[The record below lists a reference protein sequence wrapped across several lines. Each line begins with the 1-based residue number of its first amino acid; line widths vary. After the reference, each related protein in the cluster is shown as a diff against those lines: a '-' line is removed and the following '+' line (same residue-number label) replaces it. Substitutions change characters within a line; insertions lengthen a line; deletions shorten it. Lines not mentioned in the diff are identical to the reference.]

1 MTQARSVPRYFVA
14 LCVANVLFALIHIVN
29 FAFRSEGAFLVSLF
43 DLELERNF
51 PTWYSST
58 LLFVLALLWGCYA
71 YAENKH
77 RSSAAWAPILVALL
91 FCAFSIDEIAMVHE
105 RFGWKTD
112 ALLAEGTREGTLFRE
127 TGIWMF
133 LLGVP
138 FLMGALY
145 LGLALRPRLRGKP
158 KVTALLCTGLVVYLG
173 SAAGLEVLA
182 NFVPVEPNNP
192 AHIAQITA
200 EEFGEMM
207 GISIWIWGTAELLRS
222 SGVKLFV
229 AGSASTG
236 NGTGD

>member
-1 MTQARSVPRYFVA
+1 MSQDQSVPRYFVA

-29 FAFRSEGAFLVSLF
+29 FTFRAEGAFLVSLF

-58 LLFVLALLWGCYA
+58 LLFVLALLWGGYA
-71 YAENKH
+71 YSENRKT
-77 RSSAAWAPILVALL
+77 APTLWAPLFVALL
-91 FCAFSIDEIAMVHE
+91 FCALSIDEIAMIHE

-133 LLGVP
+133 FLGVP
-138 FLMGALY
+138 FLIGAVS
-145 LGLALRPRLRGKP
+145 LGLALKPRLRGRP
-158 KVTALLCTGLVVYLG
+158 KVTALLCAGLFVYLG
-173 SAAGLEVLA
+173 SAAGLEVFG
-182 NFVPVEPNNP
+182 NFVPAAVNAP
-192 AHIAQITA
+192 AHIAQVAA

-207 GISIWIWGTAELLRS
+207 GISIWIWGTTELLRS

-229 AGSASTG
+229 AGSASAG
-236 NGTGD
+236 NGAGD